1 MHCILFPTPLKPK
14 AEQVGHFRKANIPRD
29 YAMSLH
35 TNTPQNIIPLIYK
48 ALILIK
54 LKNNAWF

>member
-1 MHCILFPTPLKPK
+1 MFLTKYSYALHFVPNTPETQ

-48 ALILIK
+48 ALIL
-54 LKNNAWF
+54 N